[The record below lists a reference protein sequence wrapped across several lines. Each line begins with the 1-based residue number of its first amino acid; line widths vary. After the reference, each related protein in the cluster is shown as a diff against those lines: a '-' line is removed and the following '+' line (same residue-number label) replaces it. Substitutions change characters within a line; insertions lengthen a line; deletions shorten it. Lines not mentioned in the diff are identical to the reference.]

1 MAARHL
7 PNCTV
12 VLKNDLIFCS
22 MFYELEVSQNLTTTG
37 NMYDLLADWIS
48 ADEDAPA
55 PPPLV
60 SLDRRKAIK
69 RLTVFYFII

>member
-22 MFYELEVSQNLTTTG
+22 MFYELEVSQNLIT
-37 NMYDLLADWIS
+37 NMSDLLADWIS

-69 RLTVFYFII
+69 RSTVFYFII

>member
-22 MFYELEVSQNLTTTG
+22 MFYELEVSQNLTT
-37 NMYDLLADWIS
+37 NMSDLLADWIS

-69 RLTVFYFII
+69 RLKVFYFII

>member
-1 MAARHL
+1 MEARHL

-22 MFYELEVSQNLTTTG
+22 MFYELEVSQNLTT
-37 NMYDLLADWIS
+37 NMSDLLADWIS

>member
-7 PNCTV
+7 PNCTF

-22 MFYELEVSQNLTTTG
+22 MFYELEVSQNLTT
-37 NMYDLLADWIS
+37 NMSDLLADWIS

>member
-22 MFYELEVSQNLTTTG
+22 MFYELEVSQNLTT
-37 NMYDLLADWIS
+37 NMSDLLADWIS

>member
-12 VLKNDLIFCS
+12 VLKNDILCS
-22 MFYELEVSQNLTTTG
+22 MFYELEVSQNLTT
-37 NMYDLLADWIS
+37 NMSDLLADWIS

>member
-12 VLKNDLIFCS
+12 ILKNDLIFCS
-22 MFYELEVSQNLTTTG
+22 MFYELEVSQNLTT
-37 NMYDLLADWIS
+37 NMSDLLADWIS

>member
-22 MFYELEVSQNLTTTG
+22 MFYELEVSQNLTT
-37 NMYDLLADWIS
+37 NMSDLLADWIS

-69 RLTVFYFII
+69 RLTVFYFSI

>member
-22 MFYELEVSQNLTTTG
+22 MFYELEVSQNLTT
-37 NMYDLLADWIS
+37 NMSDLLADWIS

-69 RLTVFYFII
+69 RLTIFYFII